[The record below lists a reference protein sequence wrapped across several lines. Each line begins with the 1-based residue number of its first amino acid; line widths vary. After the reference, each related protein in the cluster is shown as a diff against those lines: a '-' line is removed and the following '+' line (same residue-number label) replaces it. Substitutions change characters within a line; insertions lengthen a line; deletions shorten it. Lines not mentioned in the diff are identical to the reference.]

1 MKTKLL
7 FLLVTLF
14 STIGANSQVMRTEEL
29 EKYAKERYGEKWTE
43 AAENLAS
50 QLVLDKNNS
59 LTYEQIIDCGEA
71 TKEQL
76 YVILNYWFTA
86 TFNDANSVI
95 KLNDKE
101 LGTIIAEG
109 YVADIAGHMGGMNSY
124 NINIQPLI
132 KVDIKDKRI
141 RVTYT
146 VQYYDVKKLSGGGIW
161 SAVGESMGT
170 LGGNPTPARK
180 ELLEEHWGLE
190 TCFPFVKK
198 DKHKAKKT
206 SSKALV
212 MTHAYSNVIMDKIEE
227 VVKNGL
233 VGNENDD
240 W

>member
-1 MKTKLL
+1 
-7 FLLVTLF
+7 
-14 STIGANSQVMRTEEL
+14 MRTEEL

-43 AAENLAS
+43 AAESLAS
-50 QLVLDKNNS
+50 QLSLDKNNS
-59 LTYEQIIDCGEA
+59 LTYEQIIDCGES

-76 YVILNYWFTA
+76 YVMLNYWFTA
-86 TFNDANSVI
+86 SFNDANSVI

-109 YVADIAGHMGGMNSY
+109 YVADIAGHMGGANSY
-124 NINIQPLI
+124 NVNINPII
-132 KVDIKDKRI
+132 KVDIKDHKI

-146 VQYYDVKKLSGGGIW
+146 VQCYDITKARGGGIIG
-161 SAVGESMGT
+161 A
-170 LGGNPTPARK
+170 LGGTIPQMSHEK
-180 ELLEEHWGLE
+180 WGLE
-190 TCFPFVKK
+190 TCYPFIAK

-233 VGNENDD
+233 VGNENDN

>member
-1 MKTKLL
+1 MKAKLL
-7 FLLVTLF
+7 FLLVALF
-14 STIGANSQVMRTEEL
+14 VTTTANSQVMRAEEL

-50 QLVLDKNNS
+50 QLSLDKNNS
-59 LTYEQIIDCGEA
+59 LTYEQIIDCGES

-76 YVILNYWFTA
+76 YVTLNYWFTA

-109 YVADIAGHMGGMNSY
+109 YVADIAGHMGGANSY
-124 NINIQPLI
+124 NVNIRPII
-132 KVDIKDKRI
+132 KEDIKDHRI

-146 VQYYDVKKLSGGGIW
+146 VQYYDVTKAIGGGI
-161 SAVGESMGT
+161 MGA
-170 LGGNPTPARK
+170 LGGTVPQMSYEK
-180 ELLEEHWGLE
+180 WGLE
-190 TCFPFVKK
+190 TCYPFAKK

-206 SSKALV
+206 SSKALL

-227 VVKNGL
+227 TVKNGL

>member
-1 MKTKLL
+1 MKKLSLMTAL
-7 FLLVTLF
+7 FFAVV
-14 STIGANSQVMRTEEL
+14 AVNAQVLRAEEL
-29 EKYAKERYGEKWTE
+29 EMYAKEKYGDKWTE

-50 QLVLDKNNS
+50 QLSLDRNNS
-59 LTYEQIIDCGEA
+59 LTYVQVIDCGES

-101 LGTIIAEG
+101 MGVIIAEG
-109 YVADIAGHMGGMNSY
+109 YVADIASHMGGANSY
-124 NINIQPLI
+124 NVNIRPII
-132 KVDIKDKRI
+132 KVDIKDNRI

-146 VQYYDVKKLSGGGIW
+146 VQYYDVTKAIGGGIIG
-161 SAVGESMGT
+161 A
-170 LGGNPTPARK
+170 LGDAIPQMSHEK
-180 ELLEEHWGLE
+180 WGLE
-190 TCFPFVKK
+190 TCYPFVEK
-198 DKHKAKKT
+198 DEHKAKKT

-227 VVKNGL
+227 TAKNGL